1 MAALVDGALERHG
14 KIDLLVNNAGG
25 QYLTPAE
32 DINPKGFRT
41 VMRLNVEGTWLMTH
55 AVATKAMI
63 PAGGGKV
70 LSVTLSPHNGMPGMA
85 HSGAAR
91 AAVENMMRTLSV
103 EWARFGIKLNAL
115 AAGQF
120 ATDTLLTKYPKQIV
134 DGVAAS
140 VPQQRMGEPEELA
153 WLVAYLASPA
163 GDFTSGSVITV
174 DGARDNWMGPWPPA
188 GHRRRL
194 RQRGGRRAKA
204 QVNVG
209 RPTPADYATILE
221 EHEQFW
227 GERDLRPAHHPVLVH
242 EFADTSVALHDDG
255 QLVGYLFGFVAGT
268 VGYVHLVG
276 VRGEQRRQGL
286 ATRLWNEFEALARE
300 HGATSLKAITTPT
313 NEMSIGFHTALGMD
327 AERVADYAG
336 PGPRPDRVHAR
347 ASRARAA
354 DLDHVLVAAPEGG
367 SGDARRFYGQV
378 IGLPE
383 LPKPEGIE
391 RRGRLVRARRPPAA
405 RAGVR
410 GLRRGHARASRAAG
424 GAPVSWTPSRA
435 AWCESGSEVRWDER
449 LDDRRRFY
457 TYDPWGNRVEVL
469 AY

>member
-1 MAALVDGALERHG
+1 MTGGSRIFRDGLLDGQVGIISGAGSGLGRETALELTRLGMTVVGCGRREEPLTETAELAGERFNAVQCDIREEDQVAGLVDGVLERHG

-32 DINPKGFRT
+32 DINLKGFRT

-63 PAGGGKV
+63 PAEGGKV

-188 GHRRRL
+188 AIASDAGS
-194 RQRGGRRAKA
+194 
-204 QVNVG
+204 VV
-209 RPTPADYATILE
+209 PE
-221 EHEQFW
+221 E
-227 GERDLRPAHHPVLVH
+227 R
-242 EFADTSVALHDDG
+242 
-255 QLVGYLFGFVAGT
+255 
-268 VGYVHLVG
+268 
-276 VRGEQRRQGL
+276 
-286 ATRLWNEFEALARE
+286 
-300 HGATSLKAITTPT
+300 K
-313 NEMSIGFHTALGMD
+313 
-327 AERVADYAG
+327 
-336 PGPRPDRVHAR
+336 
-347 ASRARAA
+347 
-354 DLDHVLVAAPEGG
+354 
-367 SGDARRFYGQV
+367 
-378 IGLPE
+378 
-383 LPKPEGIE
+383 PK
-391 RRGRLVRARRPPAA
+391 
-405 RAGVR
+405 
-410 GLRRGHARASRAAG
+410 
-424 GAPVSWTPSRA
+424 
-435 AWCESGSEVRWDER
+435 
-449 LDDRRRFY
+449 
-457 TYDPWGNRVEVL
+457 
-469 AY
+469 